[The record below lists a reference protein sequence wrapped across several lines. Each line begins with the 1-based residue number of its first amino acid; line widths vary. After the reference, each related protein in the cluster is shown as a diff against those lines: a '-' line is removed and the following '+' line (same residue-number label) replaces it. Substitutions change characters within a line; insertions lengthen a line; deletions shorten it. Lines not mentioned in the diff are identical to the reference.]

1 MDSLD
6 KNLIEL
12 LARDARQSSE
22 ALAKQLNVSPATIRR
37 RINKLIQSGV
47 VRIVAVGDPNKI
59 GFPLAAVICF
69 DVAHEKLDSVME
81 MLANR
86 REVRWV
92 SSSTGRF
99 DIIAL
104 ARFHS
109 TDELSDFMQ
118 KEMAHV
124 EGLRNSE
131 TFVCLHVKKGRY
143 VPLDAIFGIRH

>member
-1 MDSLD
+1 
-6 KNLIEL
+6 
-12 LARDARQSSE
+12 
-22 ALAKQLNVSPATIRR
+22 
-37 RINKLIQSGV
+37 
-47 VRIVAVGDPNKI
+47 
-59 GFPLAAVICF
+59 
-69 DVAHEKLDSVME
+69 ME

-99 DIIAL
+99 DIIVL

-109 TDELSDFMQ
+109 TDELSGFIQ
-118 KEMAHV
+118 KDLAQV

>member
-6 KNLIEL
+6 EKLIEL
-12 LARDARQSSE
+12 LARDARQSNE
-22 ALAKQLNVSPATIRR
+22 ALAKELKVSPATIRR
-37 RINKLIQSGV
+37 RVNKLIQSEV

-59 GFPLAAVICF
+59 GLPLAAVICF

-86 REVRWV
+86 RDVGWV
-92 SSSTGRF
+92 SSTTGRY
-99 DIIAL
+99 DIIAV
-104 ARFHS
+104 ARFR
-109 TDELSDFMQ
+109 DRNEFSDFVQ
-118 KEMAHV
+118 KEMAQV